1 MIGFGLLVVETC
13 TWEQDAWLPKQ
24 FLKSFLPRKWA
35 PATCIRCWTLGII
48 APTRIMSRSGTW
60 LSSSSPIV
68 PWSKLFYSLHTFDRT
83 RRGYHD
89 NDGDDNDLSG
99 DDIIIVVRV
108 DDDPASVG
116 GNLVRRLLS
125 PGRGR
130 RAEDQLRPVSDRKH
144 VIPILRV
151 GMMADSKDNTVK

>member
-99 DDIIIVVRV
+99 DDIVIVVRV

-125 PGRGR
+125 PGRGW
-130 RAEDQLRPVSDRKH
+130 RAEDQFRPVSDCDR
-144 VIPILRV
+144 VIPILTKR
-151 GMMADSKDNTVK
+151 

>member
-99 DDIIIVVRV
+99 DDIVIVVRV

-130 RAEDQLRPVSDRKH
+130 RAEDQLRPVSDREL

>member
-1 MIGFGLLVVETC
+1 MIWFGLLVVETC

-99 DDIIIVVRV
+99 DDIVIVVRV

-130 RAEDQLRPVSDRKH
+130 RAEDQFRPVSDCDR
-144 VIPILRV
+144 VIPILTKR
-151 GMMADSKDNTVK
+151 

>member
-35 PATCIRCWTLGII
+35 PTTCIRCWTLGII

-130 RAEDQLRPVSDRKH
+130 RAEDQFRPVSDCEN
-144 VIPILRV
+144 VIPILNFTGLFGNSSV
-151 GMMADSKDNTVK
+151 I

>member
-1 MIGFGLLVVETC
+1 
-13 TWEQDAWLPKQ
+13 
-24 FLKSFLPRKWA
+24 
-35 PATCIRCWTLGII
+35 
-48 APTRIMSRSGTW
+48 MSRSGTW

-108 DDDPASVG
+108 DDAPASVG

-130 RAEDQLRPVSDRKH
+130 RAEDQLRPVSDREL